1 MLSQWGRRLGPSSL
15 VPRQLEGFRSFQE
28 GKSNGPRH
36 FVWLNLSCCSSL
48 KQTQKYIRRL
58 SDRWERDVFNEAF
71 GARVQTSCPLKILLI
86 VLLLCVMRAVAK
98 TLAAKTLAVVCSSSM
113 FSTPLGCDVS
123 FANPFRLSSV
133 QVKSCQIPILSLNN
147 STSFRICSAMFSVNP
162 YFVVNIPVIP
172 RFMLGLPFDAM
183 AGRSWEAWE
192 DQPAS
197 LATWISSELS
207 LVVLV

>member
-71 GARVQTSCPLKILLI
+71 GARVQTSCPLKY
-86 VLLLCVMRAVAK
+86 C
-98 TLAAKTLAVVCSSSM
+98 
-113 FSTPLGCDVS
+113 
-123 FANPFRLSSV
+123 
-133 QVKSCQIPILSLNN
+133 
-147 STSFRICSAMFSVNP
+147 
-162 YFVVNIPVIP
+162 
-172 RFMLGLPFDAM
+172 
-183 AGRSWEAWE
+183 
-192 DQPAS
+192 
-197 LATWISSELS
+197 
-207 LVVLV
+207 

>member
-1 MLSQWGRRLGPSSL
+1 
-15 VPRQLEGFRSFQE
+15 
-28 GKSNGPRH
+28 
-36 FVWLNLSCCSSL
+36 
-48 KQTQKYIRRL
+48 
-58 SDRWERDVFNEAF
+58 
-71 GARVQTSCPLKILLI
+71 
-86 VLLLCVMRAVAK
+86 
-98 TLAAKTLAVVCSSSM
+98 M

-133 QVKSCQIPILSLNN
+133 QVKPCQIPILRLNN

-197 LATWISSELS
+197 LATWISSVLS
-207 LVVLV
+207 FVVLV